1 MARRLV
7 LGIDYG
13 TDSARALVVDA
24 DSGLEVAAAVAPY
37 RRWARGDYCDPATNR
52 FRQHPRDYLE
62 ALFECVAGALS
73 QAGAGAAGE
82 VAGIGIDTTGST
94 PVAVDAQGT
103 ALAMHDRFAD
113 NPAAMFVLWKDHT
126 AIVEAARINQLAHS
140 GRCVDVTRYVGGIY
154 SSEWYWAK
162 ALHILNEDAA
172 VAAATAGW
180 VEHCDWLPG
189 VLTGTSAPAVLAR
202 SRCAAGHKAMWHA
215 AWGGLPP
222 VDFLAALD
230 ARLPALRAAY
240 APTTRTSDQPAGTLT
255 TEWAVRLGL
264 RPGITV
270 AVGAFDAH
278 LGAVG
283 AGAGAYVLTKVM
295 GTSTCDMMVAPEHAI
310 TGTVRGICGQVD
322 GSIIPGL
329 IGLEA
334 GQSAFGDVYA
344 WFRRLLGWPLAAL
357 GLSSDEAIAR
367 LLPALEAAAL
377 PLPPAG
383 GVLALDWFNGRR
395 TPDADLRL
403 QGALCGLT
411 LGTDAPALY
420 RALVEGTAYGAR
432 AIVDRFVE
440 QGIPVERVISLGG
453 IAARSPLV
461 MQVCADVLERPI
473 GVVASEQC
481 CALGA
486 AIAAAV
492 AAGIHP
498 SMAAAQARMASR
510 IGRTYQPTAAHAQAY
525 QEGYRAYR
533 ALGAHIESRAGA
545 GPTG

>member
-1 MARRLV
+1 MARRLM

-24 DSGLEVAAAVAPY
+24 DSGAEVALAVAPF
-37 RRWARGDYCDPATNR
+37 RRWARGEHCDPGASR
-52 FRQHPRDYLE
+52 FRQHPRDHLE
-62 ALFECVAGALS
+62 ALVESVTGALAE
-73 QAGAGAAGE
+73 AGDGAAAE

-94 PVAVDAQGT
+94 PVAVDAAGT
-103 ALAMHDRFAD
+103 PLALHERFAG

-126 AIVEAARINQLAHS
+126 AIAEAARINQLAHS
-140 GRCVDVTRYVGGIY
+140 ARHEDVTRYVGGIY

-162 ALHILNEDAA
+162 LLRIFHEDDA

-189 VLTGTSAPAVLAR
+189 LLTGTSAPRQLAR

-222 VDFLAALD
+222 AAFLAELD
-230 ARLPALRAAY
+230 PRLPALRAAY
-240 APTTRTSDQPAGTLT
+240 AATTVTCDQPAGSLT
-255 TEWAVRLGL
+255 AEWAGRLGL

-270 AVGAFDAH
+270 AAGAFDAH
-278 LGAVG
+278 LGALG

-295 GTSTCDMMVAPEHAI
+295 GTSTCDMMVAPA
-310 TGTVRGICGQVD
+310 GALSGPVRGICGQVD
-322 GSIIPGL
+322 GSIIPGM

-344 WFRRLLGWPLAAL
+344 WFRRLLSWPLTAL
-357 GLSSDEAIAR
+357 GVPGDDHLAR

-377 PLPPAG
+377 LLPPAG
-383 GVLALDWFNGRR
+383 GVLAVDWFNGRR
-395 TPDADLRL
+395 SPDADPRL

-411 LGTDAPALY
+411 LATDAPALY

-440 QGIPVERVISLGG
+440 QGIPVERVLALGG

-473 GVVASEQC
+473 AVVASEQC

-492 AAGIHP
+492 AAGCHP
-498 SMAAAQARMASR
+498 TIAGAQTRMASR
-510 IGRTYQPTAAHAQAY
+510 SERTYRPTAAHAPAY
-525 QEGYRAYR
+525 QAGYRAYR
-533 ALGAHIESRAGA
+533 AFGAHLDRTIGSV
-545 GPTG
+545 

>member
-24 DSGLEVAAAVAPY
+24 DSGGEVASAVAPY
-37 RRWARGDYCDPATNR
+37 RRWAQGEFCDPAASR

-62 ALFECVAGALS
+62 ALVACVAGALNA
-73 QAGAGAAGE
+73 AGGGAAGE

-103 ALAMHDRFAD
+103 ALAMHDRFAG

-126 AIVEAARINQLAHS
+126 AIAEAARINELAHS
-140 GRCVDVTRYVGGIY
+140 GRFADVTRYVGGIY
-154 SSEWYWAK
+154 SAEWYWAK
-162 ALHILNEDAA
+162 ALRILAEDAA
-172 VAAATAGW
+172 VAAATAGF

-189 VLTGTSAPAVLAR
+189 VLTGSSAPATLAR

-215 AWGGLPP
+215 QWGGLPP
-222 VDFLAALD
+222 AGFLAALD
-230 ARLPALRAAY
+230 GRLPALRAAY
-240 APTTRTSDQPAGTLT
+240 APTTRTCDQAAGTLT
-255 TEWAVRLGL
+255 AAWAARLGL

-270 AVGAFDAH
+270 AVGAIDAH

-295 GTSTCDMMVAPEHAI
+295 GTSTCDMMVAPPSAI
-310 TGTVRGICGQVD
+310 SGTVRGICGQVD
-322 GSIIPGL
+322 GSIIPGM

-344 WFRRLLGWPLAAL
+344 WFRRLLSWPLGVL
-357 GLSSDEAIAR
+357 GLDDGALSAR
-367 LLPALEAAAL
+367 LLPALEAAAVA
-377 PLPPAG
+377 LPPAG
-383 GVLALDWFNGRR
+383 RVLAVDWFNGRR
-395 TPDADLRL
+395 TPDADPRL
-403 QGALCGLT
+403 QGALSGLT

-440 QGIPVERVISLGG
+440 QGVPVERVIALGS
-453 IAARSPLV
+453 IALRSPMV

-492 AAGIHP
+492 ATGCHP
-498 SMAAAQARMASR
+498 TMAAAQTRMASR
-510 IGRTYQPTAAHAQAY
+510 IVRTYQPTAAHAQAF
-525 QEGYRAYR
+525 EAGYRAYR
-533 ALGAHIESRAGA
+533 ALGEHLSSRAGS
-545 GPTG
+545 T